1 MKLFDISGTK
11 NKEYLKARIDGLETN
26 SKIRNIGELYRGI
39 IDVME
44 GCRPKTNVVK
54 DEKGN

>member
-11 NKEYLKARIDGLETN
+11 NKEYLKARIDELETN
-26 SKIRNIGELYRGI
+26 SKIKNIRELYRGI
-39 IDVME
+39 IDVTKDYQ
-44 GCRPKTNVVK
+44 PKTNVVT